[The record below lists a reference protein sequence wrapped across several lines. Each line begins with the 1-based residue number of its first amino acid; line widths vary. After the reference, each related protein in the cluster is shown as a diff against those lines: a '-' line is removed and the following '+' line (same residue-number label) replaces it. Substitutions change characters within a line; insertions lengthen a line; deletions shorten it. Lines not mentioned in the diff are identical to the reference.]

1 MDTSIKNTI
10 LLCTIAVV
18 LVVAVCNSRLFSKRI
33 ELGVLTADER
43 RLFHEFQEDHQLHKI
58 LPRRATTA
66 HKKAPAAGSSKS
78 ALKVKKGQVLGSC
91 GGSISCV
98 DIATIRLNQA
108 RLADIPPCYTPE
120 SCDQLAQKAGYFP
133 QTMSTTNSSNSS
145 AVLPIYD
152 RDGAEFIGAMQKQDK
167 MILEVKEAKELRA
180 KQGDRAPPLKPIVCG
195 SECFKRKGVWCCRR
209 NW

>member
-1 MDTSIKNTI
+1 MGNLTNAI
-10 LLCTIAVV
+10 LFCTTAVV
-18 LVVAVCNSRLFSKRI
+18 VFVAVCNSKIFQKRV

-43 RLFHEFQEDHQLHKI
+43 RLFHEYREDHQLQNI
-58 LPRRATTA
+58 LPRRATTQ
-66 HKKAPAAGSSKS
+66 KKAAAAGNSKKVIH
-78 ALKVKKGQVLGSC
+78 LKRGQVLGSC

-98 DIATIRLNQA
+98 DVATIRQNQA

-120 SCDQLAQKAGYFP
+120 SCKQLAQNAGYFP
-133 QTMSTTNSSNSS
+133 QTIMTNSSNSS
-145 AVLPIYD
+145 AKLPIFD
-152 RDGAEFIGAMQKQDK
+152 RDGAELISAMQKQDK

-180 KQGDRAPPLKPIVCG
+180 RQGNKAPPLKPIFCG